1 MSLLFD
7 CGDTQNALSLVAKNR
22 SFKGVGSGMAS
33 SPLAVPAEVLPF
45 LVFLKLALQESVRA
59 ISTARLN
66 TSP

>member
-7 CGDTQNALSLVAKNR
+7 YGDTQNALSLVAKNR
-22 SFKGVGSGMAS
+22 SIKVLEAVWRL
-33 SPLAVPAEVLPF
+33 PLWLCLQGF
-45 LVFLKLALQESVRA
+45 YLFFTFLKLALQESVRA